1 MDQGDGER
9 KQSLTT
15 EQPPKPNP
23 SQDPG
28 VVPQIDSSAPNDGSL
43 TPPDA
48 DFDVATL
55 DSLKALK
62 MLSHAIQALCDL
74 TGNIPPTPPV
84 SRPESPSLRS
94 LREDMSR
101 TGARLSRPGTPPSF
115 VSSEDLRGL
124 ALKDKVIGTPEAT
137 TGESMTAE
145 AMLVSARVASSQ
157 AAQQDAVARK
167 FYSKKPPPIS
177 INDYLL
183 RLHRYCPMSTAVYLA
198 AGVYISRIAI
208 EDKSVPVT
216 IRTVHRLLLGSL
228 RVAMKAL
235 EDLSYPHA
243 RFSGVGGVSE
253 KELAKL
259 EISICYL
266 TNFDLK
272 VDNKML
278 EENTKSL
285 LQLATKTPA
294 RFRLGLQSLRRRRST
309 ISSSDSTVPRIV

>member
-1 MDQGDGER
+1 MAFDGEE
-9 KQSLTT
+9 KQQSPTT
-15 EQPPKPNP
+15 PLPPKPNP

-28 VVPQIDSSAPNDGSL
+28 VVPPIDPSTLHDGAL
-43 TPPDA
+43 TPPEA

-62 MLSHAIQALCDL
+62 MLSRAIQALCDL

-84 SRPESPSLRS
+84 SRPASPSIKS
-94 LREDMSR
+94 LREEFSNGGR
-101 TGARLSRPGTPPSF
+101 PLSRPGLQPSF
-115 VSSEDLRGL
+115 VSSDDLRGL
-124 ALKDKVIGTPEAT
+124 ALKDRVIGSPEGT
-137 TGESMTAE
+137 TEE
-145 AMLVSARVASSQ
+145 AMTTEVMLISARLASSQ
-157 AAQQDAVARK
+157 VAQQDAVARK

-177 INDYLL
+177 VNDYLL

-198 AGVYISRIAI
+198 AGVYISRISI

-216 IRTVHRLLLGSL
+216 VRTVHRLLLGSL

-278 EENTKSL
+278 EEKTKSL
-285 LQLATKTPA
+285 LQLAGNTPA

-309 ISSSDSTVPRIV
+309 ISLA

>member
-1 MDQGDGER
+1 MAQDDSEAQ
-9 KQSLTT
+9 QAPTT
-15 EQPPKPNP
+15 PQPPKPNP

-28 VVPQIDSSAPNDGSL
+28 VVPQIDDSTLEDGTL

-55 DSLKALK
+55 DPLKALK
-62 MLSHAIQALCDL
+62 MLSRAIQAICDL
-74 TGNIPPTPPV
+74 TGDIPPTPPV
-84 SRPESPSLRS
+84 SRPESPSIHS
-94 LREDMSR
+94 LREEFANDGRPPSR
-101 TGARLSRPGTPPSF
+101 AGLRPSF
-115 VSSEDLRGL
+115 VSSDDLKGL
-124 ALKDKVIGTPEAT
+124 TLKDTVIGKAEGT
-137 TGESMTAE
+137 SSE
-145 AMLVSARVASSQ
+145 AMTTEAAVYSARLASSQ
-157 AAQQDAVARK
+157 AAQQSAVARK

-216 IRTVHRLLLGSL
+216 VRTVHRLLLGSL
-228 RVAMKAL
+228 RIAMKAL

-278 EENTKSL
+278 EEKTKSL
-285 LQLATKTPA
+285 LQLAGKTPA
-294 RFRLGLQSLRRRRST
+294 RFRLGLQKLRRRRST
-309 ISSSDSTVPRIV
+309 ISNPTST